1 MIRSEVRM
9 SGRESMCFQKCRVN
23 GRGSIRMVPGPADAA
38 APTPNEQVLIFQSIL
53 GAWPIEPDRFKQYIV
68 KALREGKT
76 HTSWIDINEHHELR
90 VLSFID
96 SLYANEEF
104 LTDLVRF
111 HKKISYFGAVSS
123 LSQVVLKITSPG
135 I

>member
-1 MIRSEVRM
+1 
-9 SGRESMCFQKCRVN
+9 
-23 GRGSIRMVPGPADAA
+23 
-38 APTPNEQVLIFQSIL
+38 
-53 GAWPIEPDRFKQYIV
+53 
-68 KALREGKT
+68 
-76 HTSWIDINEHHELR
+76 LR

-104 LTDLVRF
+104 LTDLLRF

-135 I
+135 IPDFYRGTEVWDFSLADPDNRRPVDFASRIQILEQLKTHANPRKLLKDRSEEHTSELQSRFDLVCRLLLEKKKKIKCKTYN